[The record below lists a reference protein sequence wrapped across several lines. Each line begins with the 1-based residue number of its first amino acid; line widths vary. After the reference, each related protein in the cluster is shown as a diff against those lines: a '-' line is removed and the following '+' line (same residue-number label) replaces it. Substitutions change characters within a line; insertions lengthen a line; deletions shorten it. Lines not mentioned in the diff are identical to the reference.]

1 MELYSN
7 KIRNFSGGSL
17 QSLKN
22 KQKNP
27 ALKKFF
33 VSYDVFAIFTAVK
46 HKEIPCE
53 TKIEHKDIT
62 YKWLNILL
70 KHL

>member
-1 MELYSN
+1 MFQEMELSSH

-33 VSYDVFAIFTAVK
+33 ISYDAFVIFADVK

-53 TKIEHKDIT
+53 AKIEYRDIT
-62 YKWLNILL
+62 YNG
-70 KHL
+70 